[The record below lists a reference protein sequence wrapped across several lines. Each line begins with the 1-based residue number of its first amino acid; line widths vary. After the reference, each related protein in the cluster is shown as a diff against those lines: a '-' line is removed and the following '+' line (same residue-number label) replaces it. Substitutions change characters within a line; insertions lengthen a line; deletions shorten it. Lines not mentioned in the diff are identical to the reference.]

1 MNKIDEM
8 LASLN
13 GLADSLELE
22 KLAFDGA
29 QNWVDSKEF
38 AVEASVVKQM
48 KFEFHSHK
56 LCFRTSQFDYLYIE
70 TRLEVI
76 YRDDYIGYY
85 NLTSLL
91 NGEPTD
97 DMLVIT
103 DDDFKNRSLAGFS

>member
-8 LASLN
+8 LVSLN
-13 GLADSLELE
+13 GLADSLGLE

-29 QNWVDSKEF
+29 QSWIESKEF
-38 AVEASVVKQM
+38 GVEASVVNQIR
-48 KFEFHSHK
+48 FEFLSHK
-56 LCFRTSQFDYLYIE
+56 LCFKTTQFDHLYIE

-76 YRDDYIGYY
+76 YRDDYIGHY

-91 NGEPTD
+91 DGEPAD

-103 DDDFKNRSLAGFS
+103 DDDFKNRPIAGFS